1 MLEWV
6 NGEEKTGYAAFD
18 SSSGWMTRPA
28 YLRCEVI
35 DLPIAY
41 SEQVRQ
47 KLVMECKFVWRIKK
61 SSTFIKKCIKIS

>member
-1 MLEWV
+1 MLEYV
-6 NGEEKTGYAAFD
+6 TAKSGYAAFD

-41 SEQVRQ
+41 SEQV
-47 KLVMECKFVWRIKK
+47 
-61 SSTFIKKCIKIS
+61 IKISNCNVNIKL